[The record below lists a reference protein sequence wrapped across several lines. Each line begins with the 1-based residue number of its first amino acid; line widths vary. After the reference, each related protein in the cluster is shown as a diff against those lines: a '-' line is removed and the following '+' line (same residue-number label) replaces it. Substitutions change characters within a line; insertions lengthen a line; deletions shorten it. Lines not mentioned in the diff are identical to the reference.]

1 MLSFKEFLLD
11 EAVVQK
17 VGRKK
22 IVRARYRKGKIQR
35 NQTFSNAPGW
45 IIRNGKMVRMSSHE
59 IRNRKLGARTAKYKR
74 AAKMKQTIRKRK
86 VSLTKRGSLGL

>member
-1 MLSFKEFLLD
+1 MLSFKEFLLN

-45 IIRNGKMVRMSSHE
+45 VIRNGKMVRMSSHE
-59 IRNRKLGARTAKYKR
+59 LRNRQLGARASKYKR
-74 AAKMKQTIRKRK
+74 AAKIKQTIRKRK
-86 VSLTKRGSLGL
+86 ISLTKRGSLGL